1 MLSIPQSGVNNDIEF
16 QYSAL
21 EKRIPNRGE
30 TEILYQVII
39 CLMDTSFIYLM
50 IFEEFGVGKA

>member
-16 QYSAL
+16 RRSAL

-30 TEILYQVII
+30 TEILYEVIM
-39 CLMDTSFIYLM
+39 CVTTSSIYLL
-50 IFEEFGVGKA
+50 ISEEFGVGKA